1 MDLDERDER
10 AFTGL
15 EAAIV
20 FIALIVVASVFA
32 YVVLGAGI
40 ATSQKS

>member
-1 MDLDERDER
+1 MLREGWNRE
-10 AFTGL
+10 ASSGL

-20 FIALIVVASVFA
+20 FIAIIVIASIFA

-40 ATSQKS
+40 FA